1 MKNAYFLFAF
11 CFTAVVG
18 FLPGRFVYAQAVDQD
33 SITITA
39 YVAPENEVVFSGRTC
54 PSGQVYLLQNGTLA
68 GSAPSLANGIFQI
81 SVEDILAGDYVFGLY
96 SIDSENVQSS
106 TTNISVTV
114 SQGTITLVSGI
125 LLTPTLKANK
135 TEVERGDT
143 IVISGQSAPTCS
155 VDLDIDNGFIL
166 VPLVAGGDGV
176 FFYIFNP
183 STLLVGTHEVK
194 ATATCFG
201 SNSGDSRTIEFELK
215 EKPSGGGTA
224 TPDGS
229 DVTSPPGG
237 EVVPPAEEDD
247 GNVTD
252 EDSEDMAQSEG
263 DFCSKTDLNDD
274 GRTNII
280 DFSIL
285 LFWYNKQHVPGQVD
299 FNNDSEVNLTD
310 FSIQV
315 YCWTG

>member
-1 MKNAYFLFAF
+1 MKYVHLLFAF
-11 CFTAVVG
+11 CFLPVIG
-18 FLPGRFVYAQAVDQD
+18 FLPAKFVYAQAVDQD
-33 SITITA
+33 TITITA

-54 PSGQVYLLQNGTLA
+54 PSGQVYLLQNGMLA
-68 GSAPSLANGIFQI
+68 GSSPSLANGTFQI

-96 SIDSENVQSS
+96 SIDNENVQSS
-106 TTNISVTV
+106 TTNILVTV

-125 LLTPTLKANK
+125 LLTPTLKTNK
-135 TEVERGDT
+135 AEVERGDT

-155 VDLDIDNGFIL
+155 IDLDIDNGSIL
-166 VPLVAGGDGV
+166 VPLTADGDGV

-183 STLLVGTHEVK
+183 SSLIAGTHEVK
-194 ATATCFG
+194 ATASCFG
-201 SNSGDSRTIEFELK
+201 ASSGESRTIEFELK
-215 EKPSGGGTA
+215 ERSGGGGT
-224 TPDGS
+224 TPDDGEE
-229 DVTSPPGG
+229 TSPPGE
-237 EVVPPAEEDD
+237 EVVPPGEEDET
-247 GNVTD
+247 GAIEEEE
-252 EDSEDMAQSEG
+252 EDVAQSEG

-274 GRTNII
+274 GRTNIV

-285 LFWYNKQHVPGQVD
+285 LFWYNKRHVPGPVD